1 MSWVRP
7 FSLGVLALHWFSQI
21 LLAQRDLSPE
31 EALRMLV
38 PQNER
43 FQFIASA
50 EGPEAMRLN
59 PASVAS
65 SRGINFHYNA
75 LIDHG
80 KFLEH
85 DVSLQNFLFNVAYR
99 RSLDHSMDYHLN
111 EYTVSMGFG
120 VPEITF
126 GASVNWLRTDLP
138 GGSNGSLFNLGV
150 LVRPMDQLSI
160 AAVKENINQPEIGG
174 ARLEGENI
182 LGVNFR
188 PLRERDQLILAVDA
202 SLPNKGS
209 INDDVTYK
217 FGANFLVVE
226 GLRVYGVYDRFPGQS
241 ANMFSLGFE
250 FYIPNISLSYDAR
263 FDEDKKYQN
272 GVAGITLSSEKK
284 KTVFKPAYRTG
295 RP

>member
-21 LLAQRDLSPE
+21 LLAQSSLSPK
-31 EALRMLV
+31 EALRMLI

-65 SRGINFHYNA
+65 SRGINFHYSA

-80 KFLEH
+80 KILEH
-85 DVSLQNFLFNVAYR
+85 DLSLQNFLFNVAYR

-126 GASVNWLRTDLP
+126 GASINWLRTNLP
-138 GGSNGSLFNLGV
+138 RGSNGSLFNLGV

-160 AAVKENINQPEIGG
+160 AVVKQNINQPGIGG
-174 ARLEGENI
+174 ARLIGENI
-182 LGVNFR
+182 LGVDVR
-188 PLRERDQLILAVDA
+188 PLREREQLILAADA
-202 SLPNKGS
+202 SLPNKGR
-209 INDDVTYK
+209 INDDVAYK

-226 GLRVYGVYDRFPGQS
+226 GLRVYGVYDKFPGQS
-241 ANMFSLGFE
+241 ANMFSLGLE
-250 FYIPNISLSYDAR
+250 FYIPNVSLSYDAR
-263 FDEDKKYQN
+263 FDEDKKYHN
-272 GVAGITLSSEKK
+272 GVAGTTFSSEKK
-284 KTVFKPAYRTG
+284 KTIFKP
-295 RP
+295 

>member
-7 FSLGVLALHWFSQI
+7 FSLGFLALHWFSQI
-21 LLAQRDLSPE
+21 LLAQSSLSPE

-65 SRGINFHYNA
+65 SRGVNFHYDA

-80 KFLEH
+80 KLLEH
-85 DVSLQNFLFNVAYR
+85 DFSLQNFLFNVAYR
-99 RSLDHSMDYHLN
+99 RSLDHSMDYHVN
-111 EYTVSMGFG
+111 EYTVSLGFG

-126 GASVNWLRTDLP
+126 GASINWLRTNLP
-138 GGSNGSLFNLGV
+138 RGSNGSLFNLGV

-174 ARLEGENI
+174 ARLVGANI
-182 LGVNFR
+182 VGVDFR
-188 PLRERDQLILAVDA
+188 PLRDGDQLILAADA
-202 SLPNKGS
+202 SLPNKGR
-209 INDDVTYK
+209 INGDATYK
-217 FGANFLVVE
+217 FGANLLVVE
-226 GLRVYGVYDRFPGQS
+226 GLRAYGVYEKFPGQS
-241 ANMFSLGFE
+241 TNMFSLGLE
-250 FYIPNISLSYDAR
+250 FYIPNISFSYDAR

-284 KTVFKPAYRTG
+284 KTIFKP
-295 RP
+295 